1 MRFFIV
7 LLIVFFIFP
16 GVTLAETIEEGI
28 LSGLDIEASG
38 SLDVYTE
45 YIWRGFAL
53 DTDPVL
59 QPGFELSGCGF
70 TFGFWSNWDF
80 DNNDELD
87 GDEIDYFMD
96 YTYDF
101 DYASVSAGHTYYE
114 FPGTDTFS
122 REFYAG
128 ISFPVFL
135 SPALTYYYDYGEE
148 DQGGADGSYL
158 TLDFSHSFE
167 LTDNP
172 GITFD
177 LGARV
182 SYNREL
188 FIEGEGGDALFTAGL
203 TVPLAKGLDFSPS
216 INYSLPYGDL
226 DDAQDGDQKD
236 RFYYGFSLTYSF

>member
-1 MRFFIV
+1 
-7 LLIVFFIFP
+7 
-16 GVTLAETIEEGI
+16 
-28 LSGLDIEASG
+28 
-38 SLDVYTE
+38 
-45 YIWRGFAL
+45 
-53 DTDPVL
+53 
-59 QPGFELSGCGF
+59 
-70 TFGFWSNWDF
+70 
-80 DNNDELD
+80 
-87 GDEIDYFMD
+87 
-96 YTYDF
+96 
-101 DYASVSAGHTYYE
+101 
-114 FPGTDTFS
+114 
-122 REFYAG
+122 
-128 ISFPVFL
+128 
-135 SPALTYYYDYGEE
+135 
-148 DQGGADGSYL
+148 
-158 TLDFSHSFE
+158 